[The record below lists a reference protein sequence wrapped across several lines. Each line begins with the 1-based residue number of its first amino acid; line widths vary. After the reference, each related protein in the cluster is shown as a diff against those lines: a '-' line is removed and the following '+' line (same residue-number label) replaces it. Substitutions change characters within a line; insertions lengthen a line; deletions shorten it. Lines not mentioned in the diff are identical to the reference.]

1 MKKVVIIGAGH
12 AGVQAASS
20 LREEGF
26 AGEIVLI
33 SEETDFPYQKPP
45 LSKGFLQG
53 KQSTE
58 AILFRSEN
66 YYHSNNIDLKLG
78 TKVSK
83 IIPNKNKI
91 LTYSGEEIAYSHL
104 ILATGAYNRKLNFEG
119 IDEDRVLYL
128 RTLADAK
135 HIESKL
141 AEAQNVVIIGGGFI
155 GLELAAVAQEKG
167 KNVTLIE
174 AQSRLMERVLPSIIS
189 DVFYETHLQN
199 GVAVHLNT
207 LTDSIDNQYLK
218 TTCGK
223 AIEADLILVG
233 IGVIPETKLAEEAN
247 IECNNGVVVNEF
259 QQTSVSNI
267 YAIGDCANHF
277 NAFARKYIRL
287 ESVQNAVDQAKV
299 TAKHIIGNA
308 EPYVAVPWFWTNQF
322 HLKLQMAG
330 ISTGFEKYVVRG
342 EIESGKFSVYYYK
355 SNELIAVDSLNKPAE
370 HLNARKLLAAGI
382 SPKAEDI
389 SKVEIKLDTFLEKFN
404 EVL

>member
-1 MKKVVIIGAGH
+1 MNKVVIIGAGH

-26 AGEIVLI
+26 EGEIVLI
-33 SEETDFPYQKPP
+33 SEENDLPYQKPP

-53 KQSTE
+53 KQSSE

-78 TKVSK
+78 TKVTK
-83 IIPNKNKI
+83 IIPSENKI
-91 LTYSGEEIAYSHL
+91 LTDSGEEITYSHL
-104 ILATGAYNRKLNFEG
+104 ILATGAYNRKFNFDG

-128 RTLADAK
+128 RTLSDAK
-135 HIESKL
+135 HIETKL

-155 GLELAAVAQEKG
+155 GLELAAVVQEKG
-167 KNVTLIE
+167 KKATVIE
-174 AQSRLMERVLPSIIS
+174 AQSRLMERVLPAVIS
-189 DVFYETHLQN
+189 KIFYETHLQN
-199 GVAVHLNT
+199 GVSIHLNT
-207 LTDSIDNQYLK
+207 FTDSIDNQYVR

-223 AIEADLILVG
+223 AIDADLILAG
-233 IGVIPETKLAEEAN
+233 IGVIPETKLAEDAN
-247 IECNNGVVVNEF
+247 ISCNNGIVVNEF
-259 QQTSVSNI
+259 QQTSIPNI

-277 NAFARKYIRL
+277 NVFAGKNIRL

-308 EPYVAVPWFWTNQF
+308 EPYVAVPWFWTNQYQ
-322 HLKLQMAG
+322 LKLQMAG
-330 ISTGFEKYVVRG
+330 ISTGFEKFVVRG

-355 SNELIAVDSLNKPAE
+355 SDQLIAVDSLNKPAE
-370 HLNARKLLAAGI
+370 HLNARKLLAARI
-382 SPKAEDI
+382 SPKADDI
-389 SKVEIKLDTFLEKFN
+389 GNLEIKLDSFLEKIN